1 MKIKAIIL
9 SLAMVL
15 LAVGVSFAALSAEQT
30 AVVTATTTLVTDL
43 TSMAW
48 TFVLSVMGALVGI
61 KLFKKFFGKSTS

>member
-1 MKIKAIIL
+1 MRIKAIVL

-15 LAVGVSFAALSAEQT
+15 LATSAFAVLSVDQQAAVDATAL
-30 AVVTATTTLVTDL
+30 LVTDL
-43 TSMAW
+43 TAMAW

>member
-15 LAVGVSFAALSAEQT
+15 LASSAFAALSVDQQA
-30 AVVTATTTLVTDL
+30 AVDATTLLVTDL
-43 TSMAW
+43 TAMAW
-48 TFVLSVMGALVGI
+48 TFILSVMGALVGM